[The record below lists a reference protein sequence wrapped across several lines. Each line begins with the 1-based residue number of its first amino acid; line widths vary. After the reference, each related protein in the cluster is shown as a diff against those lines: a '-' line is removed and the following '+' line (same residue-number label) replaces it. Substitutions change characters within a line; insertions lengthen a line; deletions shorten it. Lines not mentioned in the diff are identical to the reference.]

1 MPDASLP
8 IRALIV
14 DDHTLFNNGLKAM
27 LVGEPTIEI
36 VGQVYASKDTLHAV
50 ARLLPDILLMDFNM
64 PGINGLEMTRQLLA
78 SFTTLN
84 ILILSMYNEQH
95 YIDEFRK
102 AGAKGYVLKTADVDE
117 LVSAIQTIL
126 SGKTYFNVRTNR
138 RMEQNAH
145 TDDDFLKKFR
155 LTPREIEIITSIRQG
170 LTSQQIADKMN
181 VSFYTVETHRRNIH
195 VKLGV
200 KSTAELIR
208 FMDENAL

>member
-1 MPDASLP
+1 MPDASSP

-27 LVGEPTIEI
+27 LADEPTIEI
-36 VGQVYASKDTLHAV
+36 VGQVYASKDTLNAV
-50 ARLLPDILLMDFNM
+50 GRLLPDILLMDFNM

-78 SFTTLN
+78 SFPTLT

-102 AGAKGYVLKTADVDE
+102 VGAKGYVLKTADVDE
-117 LVSAIQTIL
+117 LVSAIQTII
-126 SGKTYFNVRTNR
+126 SGKTYFNARTNR
-138 RMEQNAH
+138 RIEQNVH
-145 TDDDFLKKFR
+145 TDDNFLKKFR
-155 LTPREIEIITSIRQG
+155 LTPREIEIIASVRQG